1 MSLTSGKNGYFKWKD
16 KRAEIVAGMKLPEAW
31 WSRPYE
37 YAWALQYA
45 GPSQVVADMGTGW
58 MYRPFKEALS
68 EICGF
73 VYAVDLDV
81 RLLSQTPA
89 DNMQLIVAS
98 FTQPIKQIPAGT
110 LDRIFCISVL
120 EDMGDMIGD
129 AIEEFARLL
138 HPNGRM
144 ILTFDAQ
151 YDMEKPLG
159 QYPGVKLDKFLKAL
173 DDNHLLI
180 EGDLLLDKTDAV
192 YHEQFNLCCLHVVVK
207 HANN

>member
-1 MSLTSGKNGYFKWKD
+1 MKNGYFKWQD
-16 KRAEIVAGMKLPEAW
+16 KKVTSVANMDLPAVW
-31 WSRPYE
+31 WSRGYE
-37 YAWALQYA
+37 YKFALDYA
-45 GPSQVVADMGTGW
+45 EYGQIVMDAGCGW
-58 MYRPFKEALS
+58 MYRPLHDALA
-68 EICGF
+68 EICGC
-73 VYAVDLDV
+73 VYAVDIDE
-81 RLLSQTPA
+81 RLLNRKNSH
-89 DNMQLIVAS
+89 DNLKFIVAD
-98 FTQPIKQIPAGT
+98 FTKPIKDIPAGT

>member
-1 MSLTSGKNGYFKWKD
+1 MSLVSGKNGFFGWKD
-16 KRAEIVAGMKLPEAW
+16 KRAEIVAGMKLPEQG

-37 YAWALQYA
+37 YAWALQFA
-45 GPSQVVADMGTGW
+45 GSAQIVADMGTGW
-58 MYRPFKEALS
+58 MYRPFKEALA
-68 EICGF
+68 EICGH

-81 RLLSQTPA
+81 RLLQQNHA
-89 DNMQLIVAS
+89 DNMDLIVAS

-129 AIEEFARLL
+129 AIAEFKRLL
-138 HPNGRM
+138 HPDGLM

-151 YDMEKPLG
+151 YDMDKPLG

-173 DDNHLLI
+173 DDNHLVI
-180 EGDLLLDKTDAV
+180 DGDLQLDKTDTV

-207 HANN
+207 HANS